1 MRALLTAI
9 AATAVLVLL
18 LALPGRAAVIEVV
31 PAAQTVDEGDTLEV
45 SLKISGLGDLIAPSL
60 GTFELLVAFDAA
72 VLSFVDAV
80 FGDPILGDQ
89 LDVQG
94 LGAVSQ
100 VTPGTGTVEL
110 FEVSLDT
117 VSDLNA
123 LQAGAFV
130 LATLTFSAVGEG
142 TSAVTVSPGATG
154 LGDADGAPLTADL
167 VQGSVTVTP
176 RAVPSPGIGLLLAL
190 GLLTLGVRRGR
201 T

>member
-31 PAAQTVDEGDTLEV
+31 PAAQTVHEGDTLEV

-142 TSAVTVSPGATG
+142 TSAVTVSPGPTG

>member
-45 SLKISGLGDLIAPSL
+45 SLKMSGLGDLIAPSL

>member
-167 VQGSVTVTP
+167 SRAPSPSRPARSRP
-176 RAVPSPGIGLLLAL
+176 RASACSWRSVS
-190 GLLTLGVRRGR
+190 
-201 T
+201 